1 MGVTPCLRLLCTR
14 RSSSPKV
21 ANLGREALDAAPLNQ
36 IIERQLG
43 KELYSAEDAN
53 LDFIEIVLMFSYVS
67 MFTAV
72 FPFTPLVVVLLLIVE
87 VRVDGHRL
95 FNTFRRPMPQG
106 VGSIGAWSHMFQ
118 LITWVSV
125 LTNTM
130 LSVWSLRTFD
140 SLFFSDTA
148 SEQTRWLMTMACVMV
163 FSLFKLAITVGMPNM
178 SRRLWVL
185 TRHHKLVGEE
195 LDISNL
201 SVMPREISVLDL
213 DTRVH

>member
-36 IIERQLG
+36 IIERALG

-53 LDFIEIVLMFSYVS
+53 LDFIEIVLMFSV
-67 MFTAV
+67 V
-72 FPFTPLVVVLLLIVE
+72 FPFTPLVVVGLLIVE

-95 FNTFRRPMPQG
+95 FNSFRRPMPQS
-106 VGSIGAWSHMFQ
+106 VGGIGAWSHMFH

-140 SLFFSDTA
+140 SLFFSDAA
-148 SEQTRWLMTMACVMV
+148 SEQTRWFMSMGCVMV
-163 FSLFKLAITVGMPNM
+163 LSLFKLGIAVGMPNM

-185 TRHHKLVGEE
+185 TRHHKLVAEQIE
-195 LDISNL
+195 SSNL
-201 SVMPREISVLDL
+201 SVMPREVTVLDL